1 MKIVN
6 KVLISVL
13 ESDIIDGKFTNK
25 EVTSVADKCF
35 YELRNLRAVSLPK
48 VEKIGNYCFSS
59 NDALT
64 SISLRNKEYNVKSV
78 DGTCYVVVAEK
89 SSKGIKIYTGYN
101 LVNISNGILNKQA
114 AFVAEKEGFYAHGET
129 VKKAISDLQ
138 FKIVAEKLSKEPI
151 QPDTI
156 ITVNHYRLIT
166 GACEMGVKSWMQS
179 TFTDKEFLD
188 ISENGIKAELLL
200 PLLKRNKAYGLDRFK
215 SMITF

>member
-1 MKIVN
+1 LTTAGN
-6 KVLISVL
+6 YCFSSNDAL
-13 ESDIIDGKFTNK
+13 
-25 EVTSVADKCF
+25 TSI
-35 YELRNLRAVSLPK
+35 SLPALTTAGNYCFSSNDALTS
-48 VEKIGNYCFSS
+48 ISLPALTTAGNYCFSS